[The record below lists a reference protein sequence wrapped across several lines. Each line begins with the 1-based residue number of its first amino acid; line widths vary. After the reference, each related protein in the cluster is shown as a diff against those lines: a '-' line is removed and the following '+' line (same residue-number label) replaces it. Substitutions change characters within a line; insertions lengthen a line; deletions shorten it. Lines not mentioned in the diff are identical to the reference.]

1 MAAIP
6 FYIVLG
12 DYQIVG
18 SNANGLVPQPGVDG
32 NYWATYRN
40 WPKLVR
46 TVPASGTAFAPFWDG
61 SITPSG
67 AWTKYH
73 LSSAAHQ
80 LTPIVAGANG
90 DNWFIPSIGLPP
102 SGGNFGSTSL
112 LMQLL
117 ADKHP
122 TAPYFKLF
130 KYGVDAGFGGAD
142 GFKAGGTA
150 FVAAMAELDDAIA
163 ALGSDTPD
171 FRGIVLDASVSDIQ
185 DENLTYYADLAS
197 AVGAVRSHIGDTAGD
212 VPVFLVNHAPEI
224 LQQSKVITVGA
235 LTDVPV
241 AQFVRGLNA
250 SAAATL
256 TNLYLVDM
264 NGAKFSANSSATYA
278 EDDPDPQ
285 WYSTEDVIQQ
295 GQKIYNALLAHEADA
310 PSADPGSGIATY
322 FLLGDSQ
329 CVGNLIPLHAILGG
343 QESILGASP
352 GTVRTGQYIWNDVAK
367 SIQLYDLTSNANTF
381 GTSTNAY
388 YGPEA
393 TFLRRL
399 AEEHPDGVLVVKLG
413 LSGCALT
420 LEAVSAGAINAFEES
435 AGTMWVALQTAWNQ
449 VKIDAITNLNRV
461 PDARGVAVILGDN
474 ETLSNTS
481 ATAFATKLPIWIARL
496 RATLKTRSD
505 GESLKFALLPPPKHV
520 DAGGTSV
527 LGLAAARSSV
537 RATVEAAASSSTS
550 VVSDV
555 DLELLRSDS
564 IHYAGE
570 AQYEVGLRLAEG
582 LISLVASSSGT
593 SGGGT
598 DSLTDGATTTTD
610 TVVDGSGSDFAPTED
625 PVDTDLVVETGS
637 GIADADSYL
646 SLVEANARS
655 IARGNPTEWSD
666 ATDAQKSNWLRQAA
680 AAGID
685 IIFGPRWSGY
695 RRTDTQ
701 SLDWPRIGASDS
713 RTGRYVT
720 ETTVPTSVKWAQ
732 FEFALSLALGVDP
745 LRNLDPSD
753 PAERTAWASS
763 TTDKLP
769 GGLEESRTYD
779 RGSPIYAVL
788 ARMEAFAAPLLMSDD
803 QVGVA

>member
-1 MAAIP
+1 MAAVP

-12 DYQIVG
+12 DYQVAG
-18 SNANGLVPQPGVDG
+18 TNPSGLVPQPGVDG
-32 NYWATYRN
+32 SYWATYRN

-80 LTPIVAGANG
+80 LTPIVVGANG
-90 DNWFIPSIGLPP
+90 DNWYFPSVGFPP
-102 SGGNFGSTSL
+102 SGGGFGSTSL

-122 TAPYFKLF
+122 TAPYFRLF
-130 KYGVDAGFGGAD
+130 KYAIDAGFGGAD

-150 FVAAMAELDDAIA
+150 FVTAMAELDDAIA

-185 DENLTYYADLAS
+185 DENLTYYADLVS
-197 AVGAVRSHIGDTAGD
+197 AIGAVRSHIGDTTSA
-212 VPVFLVNHAPEI
+212 VPVFVVNHAPEI
-224 LQQSKVITVGA
+224 LQVSKVVTVGA

-256 TNLYLVDM
+256 TNVYLVDM
-264 NGAKFSANSSATYA
+264 NGAKFSADSSATYA

-295 GQKIYNALLAHEADA
+295 GQKIYNALLAHETDT

-329 CVGNLIPLHAILGG
+329 CVGNMIPLHAILGG

-367 SIQLYDLTSNANTF
+367 AIQLYDLTSNANTF

-393 TFLRRL
+393 TFMRRL
-399 AEEHPDGVLVVKLG
+399 AEAHPDGVLVVKLG

-449 VKIDAITNLNRV
+449 VKIDAITNLNRL

-474 ETLSNTS
+474 ETLSTAS
-481 ATAFATKLPIWIARL
+481 ATAFATKLPIWISRL

-505 GESLKFALLPPPKHV
+505 SESLKFALLPPPKHV
-520 DAGGTSV
+520 DSGGTSV
-527 LGLAAARSSV
+527 LGLAAARTSV
-537 RATVEAAASSSTS
+537 RATIASAASTSTV
-550 VVSDV
+550 VVSDA
-555 DLELLRSDS
+555 DLELLRADS

-570 AQYEVGLRLAEG
+570 AQYEVGLRLADG
-582 LISLVASSSGT
+582 LISLVASSSGAT
-593 SGGGT
+593 GG
-598 DSLTDGATTTTD
+598 DSLTDSVTD
-610 TVVDGSGSDFAPTED
+610 EAAVGTDFAGTED
-625 PVDTDLVVETGS
+625 PVEIDLVVETGA
-637 GIADADSYL
+637 GLADADSYM
-646 SLVEANARS
+646 SLAEANTRS
-655 IARGNPTEWSD
+655 IARGNPTEWSG
-666 ATDAQKSNWLRQAA
+666 ATDAQQANWLRQGAG
-680 AAGID
+680 AGID
-685 IIFGPRWSGY
+685 IVYGTRWSGY

-701 SLDWPRIGASDS
+701 ALDWPRTGASDS
-713 RTGRYVT
+713 RTGRYVSEST
-720 ETTVPTSVKWAQ
+720 IPAAVKWAQ

-745 LRNLDPSD
+745 LRNLN
-753 PAERTAWASS
+753 PADREERAAWASS
-763 TTDKLP
+763 TTDKMP
-769 GGLEESRTYD
+769 GGLEEARTYD

-788 ARMEAFAAPLLMSDD
+788 ARMDAFASPFLMSDD
-803 QVGVA
+803 LVGLA